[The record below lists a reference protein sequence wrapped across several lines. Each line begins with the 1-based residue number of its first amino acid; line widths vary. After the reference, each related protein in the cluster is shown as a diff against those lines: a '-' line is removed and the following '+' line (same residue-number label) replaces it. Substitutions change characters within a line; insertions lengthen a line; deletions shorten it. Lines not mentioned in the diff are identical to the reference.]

1 MDTARLGL
9 QDEGM
14 STSARTYGGRTSDER
29 KDERRRRLIDAALAI
44 WGDEGWAAVTMRR
57 VCADAGLIDR
67 YFYESFADRDELLV
81 ATWDE
86 VRSETIARILEV
98 LGGLRGERPLVQ
110 LRAAIAAF
118 VNAIDTDPPRA
129 RILFGEHSGSA
140 GLEAR
145 RRDAIRGFTK
155 VFVEWARPHLK
166 PGADA
171 TAFRM
176 STLLG
181 IGGFVAL
188 VRAWRDGIFRADA
201 ARVIE
206 HATSDGEALAAR
218 YLS

>member
-1 MDTARLGL
+1 MG
-9 QDEGM
+9 
-14 STSARTYGGRTSDER
+14 TSARTYGGRTPEER
-29 KDERRRRLIDAALAI
+29 TDDRRRRLIDATLAI

-81 ATWDE
+81 AAWDE
-86 VRSETIARILEV
+86 VRDETIARILGV
-98 LGGLRGERPLVQ
+98 MGGVTGEPPLAQ
-110 LRAAIAAF
+110 LRATIAAF
-118 VNAIDTDPPRA
+118 VNAIDTDKRQA
-129 RILFGEHSGSA
+129 RILFGEHSGSPA
-140 GLEAR
+140 LEER

-166 PGADA
+166 PGADE

-176 STLLG
+176 SALLG
-181 IGGFVAL
+181 IGGFLAL
-188 VRAWRDGIFRADA
+188 VGAWRDGIFRAGA

-206 HATSDGEALAAR
+206 QATSDGEALAAR